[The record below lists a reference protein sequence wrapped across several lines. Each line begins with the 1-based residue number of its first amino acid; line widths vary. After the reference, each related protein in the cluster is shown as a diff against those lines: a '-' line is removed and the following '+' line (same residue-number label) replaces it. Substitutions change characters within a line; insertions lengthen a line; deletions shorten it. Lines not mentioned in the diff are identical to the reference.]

1 MNEQVRSVNW
11 LQTNGVIYLP
21 VVVKGATCV
30 GGNVRRGLPANT
42 THLPDVG
49 TMLCQRLRRWPNNV
63 PALGERLLLASW
75 KGTVLLYRAYRPAY
89 QTRCLAYVYRYVFSL
104 ENLPLNLP
112 LES

>member
-1 MNEQVRSVNW
+1 MNW

-21 VVVKGATCV
+21 VVVKGATRV

-42 THLPDVG
+42 THSPNAG
-49 TMLCQRLRRWPNNV
+49 TMLYQRRTRWPNNV
-63 PALGERLLLASW
+63 PALGERLLFATIVGKAQSCCIVCIGLLTKHAT
-75 KGTVLLYRAYRPAY
+75 GLYVLP
-89 QTRCLAYVYRYVFSL
+89 L